1 MKIRGHPDFSYAQT
15 IPDSVILD
23 LVNSCKY
30 NSFEKIQSKV
40 NDIIADGYPANQV
53 VAQVQL
59 ESSLRQGLMAIEQIH
74 DWVMSKEAFGISA
87 KSKSIICKALGTTD
101 MRLTDGSDVT
111 LSLLHLV
118 SVIMQ
123 ALQTS

>member
-1 MKIRGHPDFSYAQT
+1 
-15 IPDSVILD
+15 
-23 LVNSCKY
+23 
-30 NSFEKIQSKV
+30 
-40 NDIIADGYPANQV
+40 
-53 VAQVQL
+53 
-59 ESSLRQGLMAIEQIH
+59 MAIEQIH

-87 KSKSIICKALGTTD
+87 KSKSIICKALGATD